1 MAKMEIL
8 RHRVSICGRVRDA
21 ATGEGIPGALVELA
35 RRGLSTRTRPD
46 GSYYFLDLRAGQYE
60 LRVSAPE
67 LRGRYGTASVT
78 NVAVANDSAGRAV
91 FDARADVPLPATGV
105 GGKVSDAASGT
116 AIADARARIRGGDTE
131 AKTGS
136 DGRYRLAPLTPGVPT
151 LEIVARGYATVTRK
165 LNLVP
170 GQQLSADVAL
180 SKT

>member
-8 RHRVSICGRVRDA
+8 RRRVSICGRVRDA
-21 ATGEGIPGALVELA
+21 ATGEGIPQALVELA
-35 RRGLSTRTRPD
+35 RRNIAARTRRD

-67 LRGRYGTASVT
+67 LRGRYGSASVT
-78 NVAVANDSAGRAV
+78 NVAVANDSAGRAML
-91 FDARADVPLPATGV
+91 DARADVRLPATGV

-131 AKTGS
+131 ARTGL
-136 DGRYRLAPLTPGVPT
+136 DGRYRLAPLTPGTQT
-151 LEIVARGYATVTRK
+151 LEIAARGYATATRK
-165 LNLVP
+165 LNLVA
-170 GQQLSADVAL
+170 GQELNTDVAL